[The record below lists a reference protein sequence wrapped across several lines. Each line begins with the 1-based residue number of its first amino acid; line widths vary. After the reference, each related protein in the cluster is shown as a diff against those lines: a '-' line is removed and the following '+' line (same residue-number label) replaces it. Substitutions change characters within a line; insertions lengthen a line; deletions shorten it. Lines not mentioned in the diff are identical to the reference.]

1 MATLTRAELSERWER
16 QTQWPLII
24 SAVLFLF
31 AYAVPIIAPHTP
43 REIKVVCN
51 WVDWITWG
59 LFAVDYVVRLGLA
72 EDRKRYLLR
81 HWLDLLIVALPLLRP
96 LRLLRLLPLISV
108 LNRRATSLLRGRVAM
123 YVAVGSSL
131 VAFVAALAV
140 LSVER
145 GRPGSTIENFGDSI
159 WWAAETMTTV
169 GYGDVYPVTLWGR
182 TVAVGLM
189 ICGIGLLGTVTATL
203 ASWLV
208 EHVSATEA
216 SDTARLLARIDQ
228 LEAKIE
234 ALHGQPSAPPAGPQD
249 LGPDL
254 GPDPGPDP
262 GLPAVPPRPQ

>member
-1 MATLTRAELSERWER
+1 MATPTRAELGERWER
-16 QTQWPLII
+16 LTSWPLIV
-24 SAVLFLF
+24 SAVLFLV
-31 AYAVPIIAPHTP
+31 AYAVPIIDPGVP
-43 REIKVVCN
+43 RRVKIVCN
-51 WVDWITWG
+51 WVDWVTWA

-72 EDRKRYLLR
+72 EDRRRYLLH

-131 VAFVAALAV
+131 VAFVAALTV

-145 GRPGSTIENFGDSI
+145 GRPGANIEDIGDAL

-169 GYGDVYPVTLWGR
+169 GYGDVFPVTPWGR
-182 TVAVGLM
+182 IVAVGLM

-208 EHVSATEA
+208 EHVSATEE
-216 SDTARLLARIDQ
+216 SDTQRLLARIDQ
-228 LEAKIE
+228 LESKIE
-234 ALHGQPSAPPAGPQD
+234 MLHGRLSPADAADG
-249 LGPDL
+249 GT
-254 GPDPGPDP
+254 
-262 GLPAVPPRPQ
+262 AVSSSPESSTPT

>member
-1 MATLTRAELSERWER
+1 MVTRTRAELGERWER
-16 QTQWPLII
+16 LTQWPLIV

-31 AYAVPIIAPHTP
+31 AYAVPIIDPGVP
-43 REIKVVCN
+43 RIVKIVCS
-51 WVDWITWG
+51 WVDWVTWG
-59 LFAVDYVVRLGLA
+59 LFAVDYVVRLVLA
-72 EDRKRYLLR
+72 DDRRRYLLH

-108 LNRRATSLLRGRVAM
+108 LNRHATMLLRGRVAL

-131 VAFVAALAV
+131 VAFVAALTV

-145 GRPGSTIENFGDSI
+145 GRPGANIENFGDAI

-169 GYGDVYPVTLWGR
+169 GYGDVFPVTAWGR
-182 TVAVGLM
+182 TIAVGLM

-208 EHVSATEA
+208 EHVAATEA
-216 SDTARLLARIDQ
+216 SDTQRLLARIDQ

-234 ALHGQPSAPPAGPQD
+234 TLHGRQSPADGSD
-249 LGPDL
+249 GVDATRLGS
-254 GPDPGPDP
+254 
-262 GLPAVPPRPQ
+262 

>member
-1 MATLTRAELSERWER
+1 MATRTRAELGERWER
-16 QTQWPLII
+16 LTQWPLIV

-31 AYAVPIIAPHTP
+31 AYALPIIDPSVP
-43 REIKVVCN
+43 RIVKIVCN
-51 WVDWITWG
+51 WVDWVTWAM
-59 LFAVDYVVRLGLA
+59 FAVDYVVRLVLA
-72 EDRKRYLLR
+72 DDRRRYLLH

-108 LNRRATSLLRGRVAM
+108 LNRRATMLLRGRVAL

-131 VAFVAALAV
+131 VAFVAALTV

-145 GRPGSTIENFGDSI
+145 GRPGANIENFGDAI

-169 GYGDVYPVTLWGR
+169 GYGDVFPVTAWGR
-182 TVAVGLM
+182 TIAVGLM

-208 EHVSATEA
+208 EHVAATEA
-216 SDTARLLARIDQ
+216 SDTQRLLARIDQ

-234 ALHGQPSAPPAGPQD
+234 TLHGRPPAADGSD
-249 LGPDL
+249 SANATRLGS
-254 GPDPGPDP
+254 
-262 GLPAVPPRPQ
+262 